1 MAAGAH
7 SVAVDAPGLDLGTTP
22 PLQGLV
28 DAEDQRAV
36 AAVQVLKQQRQS
48 ARTWVIIEFT
58 GDRGTFATRTP
69 DILADPKRCDMTTTK
84 TTGFRLPDPPE
95 REPDEMTSTKHLAM
109 TGSMHHLLRH
119 LGSPDTTLVSAEL
132 YITQVP
138 HPGRGGRRRS
148 PDLLVAFDADPE
160 LYFGSNGYVISEQGK
175 PPDFVLEVASA
186 STATEDLGVKREVYA
201 AFGIPEYWRFD
212 ETGEHYGD
220 RLAGERLVDGV
231 YEPIEVANLA
241 GGILQGSS
249 DVLGLDLRWH
259 DGRLE
264 WYDPATGRH
273 IATFDDERAARIQA
287 ETRVESAEARADTA
301 EARSREL
308 EEELRR
314 LRGE

>member
-1 MAAGAH
+1 
-7 SVAVDAPGLDLGTTP
+7 
-22 PLQGLV
+22 
-28 DAEDQRAV
+28 
-36 AAVQVLKQQRQS
+36 
-48 ARTWVIIEFT
+48 
-58 GDRGTFATRTP
+58 
-69 DILADPKRCDMTTTK
+69 MTTTK
-84 TTGFRLPDPPE
+84 TTRFRLPDPPE

-109 TGSMHHLLRH
+109 TGSMHHLMRH
-119 LGSPDTTLVSAEL
+119 LGSPDTTLVCAEL

-148 PDLLVAFDADPE
+148 PDLLVAFDVDPE
-160 LYFGSNGYVISEQGK
+160 LYFASNGYVISEQGK

-220 RLAGERLVDGV
+220 RLVGERLVEGE
-231 YEPIEVANLA
+231 YRPIEISNLA
-241 GGILQGSS
+241 GDILQGHS
-249 DVLGLDLRWH
+249 DVLDLDIRWH

-264 WYDPATGRH
+264 WYDPVTGRH
-273 IATFDDERAARIQA
+273 IATFDNERAARIQA
-287 ETRVESAEARADTA
+287 ETRAESA